1 VEIKFLSKIHVRDES
16 VDRLRFEFSEYMF
29 SQCRNLVR
37 PIISPSNFSSPSV
50 SIRAYASSLVEM
62 PATGR
67 QPALLASPDQRV
79 MIRFMKTLLLLLF
92 AGLAFLFTVHATE
105 GVPTLPLGA
114 TAPDFNLPGVDGRN
128 WTLKDFADAKILV
141 VVFTCNH
148 CPTAQDYQERIKKI
162 VTDYKSKGVAVVAIN
177 PNDANAL
184 RFDEIAWSDLSDT
197 FPEMKIRAQDRHY
210 NFPYLYDGDTE
221 TVAKAYG
228 PVATPHV
235 FVFDAAR
242 KLRYEG
248 AIDDSQRLDHVTRH
262 YLQDA
267 LDALLAGRTPA
278 VTQTKLIGCS
288 IKWASKESQVQDYLA
303 KIIAEPV
310 SVAPADAATLA
321 ALRTN
326 SSGKVRLVNF
336 WATWCAPCMA
346 EFNEFVTINRI
357 YRIRSFEMVT
367 VAVNDPDEQTN
378 VLRFLKKQQASNR
391 NLIFASTDRDK
402 LINAFDPEWQGAVPF
417 TVLIDPSG
425 KVVYR
430 EDGSIDVLA
439 IKRAITKS
447 LDEFER

>member
-1 VEIKFLSKIHVRDES
+1 
-16 VDRLRFEFSEYMF
+16 
-29 SQCRNLVR
+29 
-37 PIISPSNFSSPSV
+37 
-50 SIRAYASSLVEM
+50 
-62 PATGR
+62 
-67 QPALLASPDQRV
+67 
-79 MIRFMKTLLLLLF
+79 MKTLLLPLF
-92 AGLAFLFTVHATE
+92 ASLAFLFTVQATE

-197 FPEMKIRAQDRHY
+197 FPEMKIRAQDRHF

-303 KIIAEPV
+303 KIVAEPV

-378 VLRFLKKQQASNR
+378 VLKFLKKQQASNR

-447 LDEFER
+447 LDEFEQ

>member
-1 VEIKFLSKIHVRDES
+1 MK
-16 VDRLRFEFSEYMF
+16 
-29 SQCRNLVR
+29 
-37 PIISPSNFSSPSV
+37 V
-50 SIRAYASSLVEM
+50 S
-62 PATGR
+62 
-67 QPALLASPDQRV
+67 
-79 MIRFMKTLLLLLF
+79 LLLLF
-92 AGLAFLFTVHATE
+92 TSLAFLFTVRADDS
-105 GVPTLPLGA
+105 VSTLPLGA
-114 TAPDFNLPGVDGRN
+114 SAPDFNLPGVDGRN

-148 CPTAQDYQERIKKI
+148 CPTAQDYQERIKEI
-162 VTDYKSKGVAVVAIN
+162 VADYKPKGVAVVAIN

-242 KLRYEG
+242 KVRYEG
-248 AIDDSQRLDHVTRH
+248 AIDDSQRLDHVTKH
-262 YLQDA
+262 YLRDA
-267 LDALLAGRTPA
+267 LDALLADQTPTVA
-278 VTQTKLIGCS
+278 QTKLIGCS
-288 IKWASKESQVQDYLA
+288 IKWANKESQVQNYLA
-303 KIIAEPV
+303 KIVAEPV
-310 SVAPADAATLA
+310 SVDLADAATLA

-336 WATWCAPCMA
+336 WATWCAPCVA

-357 YRIRSFEMVT
+357 YRIRNFEMVT
-367 VAVNDPDEQTN
+367 VAVNDPDERTN
-378 VLRFLKKQQASNR
+378 VLKFLKKQQASNQ
-391 NLIFASTDRDK
+391 NLLFASTDRDK
-402 LINAFDPEWQGAVPF
+402 LINTFDPTWQGAVPF
-417 TVLIDPSG
+417 TVLINPDG
-425 KVVYR
+425 TIAYR

-447 LDEFER
+447 LDALEQ

>member
-1 VEIKFLSKIHVRDES
+1 MK
-16 VDRLRFEFSEYMF
+16 
-29 SQCRNLVR
+29 
-37 PIISPSNFSSPSV
+37 
-50 SIRAYASSLVEM
+50 AS
-62 PATGR
+62 
-67 QPALLASPDQRV
+67 
-79 MIRFMKTLLLLLF
+79 LLLLF
-92 AGLAFLFTVHATE
+92 ASVALFFTVRAADS
-105 GVPTLPLGA
+105 VSTLPLGA
-114 TAPDFNLPGVDGRN
+114 SAPDFNLPGVDGRN
-128 WTLKDFADAKILV
+128 WTLKDFSDAKILV

-148 CPTAQDYQERIKKI
+148 CPTAQDYQERIKSI
-162 VTDYKSKGVAVVAIN
+162 VADYKSKGVAVVAIN

-184 RFDEIAWSDLSDT
+184 RYDEIAWSDLSDT
-197 FPEMKIRAQDRHY
+197 FPEMKIRAQDKHY

-248 AIDDSQRLDHVTRH
+248 AIDDSQRVDHVTKH
-262 YLQDA
+262 YLRDA
-267 LDALLAGRTPA
+267 LDALLAGQTPA
-278 VTQTKLIGCS
+278 VTKTKLIGCS
-288 IKWASKESQVQDYLA
+288 IKWASKESQVQGYLA
-303 KIIAEPV
+303 KIVAEPV
-310 SVAPADAATLA
+310 SVNLADAATLA

-367 VAVNDPDEQTN
+367 VSVNDPDEQTN
-378 VLRFLKKQQASNR
+378 VLKFLKKQQASNQ
-391 NLIFASTDRDK
+391 NLLFASTDRDK
-402 LINAFDPEWQGAVPF
+402 LINAFDPQWQGAVPF
-417 TVLIDPSG
+417 TLLINPDG
-425 KVVYR
+425 TIAYR

-447 LDEFER
+447 LDAIEH